1 MAINEKKSGIIISY
15 ITILASTLINFAY
28 VPVLL
33 GFMGKSEYGI
43 YETMG
48 SIIAYFSIMDF
59 GLGSTITRFYTKYLT
74 LKDERNMANVLAI
87 CSRIYAVITSII
99 LVAGTIL
106 YFFLDD
112 IYKDKWS
119 QAELES
125 GKRVYIVLLISIS
138 ITIISQIYN
147 AVISSHEK
155 FTFIKVASLVQT
167 LLQPVVVILVMMA
180 HPTAFAMVVV
190 MTISNILLVA
200 AKIYYCYAKLNMK
213 IKLYNF
219 EKALLYSMLG
229 FSFYLFLTA
238 LVDQI
243 FWRSNQIILSSVAGT
258 GAVAAYA
265 PPFKIFTAYTM
276 ISSVIF
282 SIFLPMVTS
291 MVASNVNESEFS
303 KLFIKAGRLQFIIL
317 FAIITGFILLGKEFL
332 FLWLGRSELK
342 DSINIMYFVTIA
354 LIAPFSIELIQNL
367 GLVIMQAR
375 NKCKFRALVF
385 LCTAI
390 ITISVAIPVA
400 KKYGIIGCSI
410 VTGCAF
416 IINSGF
422 IMNVYFKKIMD
433 LDVKAFWIEIIKI
446 LIPGVVCCI
455 FVGLLFRYI
464 SLSSIIID
472 FAIKCVIF
480 AILYIAVM
488 WLCVMNKYEKE
499 LFIGP
504 IRKVG
509 NKLIKRR

>member
-317 FAIITGFILLGKEFL
+317 FAIIT
-332 FLWLGRSELK
+332 
-342 DSINIMYFVTIA
+342 
-354 LIAPFSIELIQNL
+354 
-367 GLVIMQAR
+367 
-375 NKCKFRALVF
+375 
-385 LCTAI
+385 
-390 ITISVAIPVA
+390 ISVAIPVA